1 MSAAEALGEI
11 LLSRERLAELSGFT
25 DAEVDECEQAGV
37 IHKSDGGYR
46 GSSWSSCRSCV
57 R

>member
-37 IHKSDGGYR
+37 IHKTDGGYC